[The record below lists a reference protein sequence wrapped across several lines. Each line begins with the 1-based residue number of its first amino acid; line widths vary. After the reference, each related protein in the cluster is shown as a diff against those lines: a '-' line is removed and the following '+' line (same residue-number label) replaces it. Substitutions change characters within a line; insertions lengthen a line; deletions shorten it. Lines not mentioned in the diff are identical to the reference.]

1 MVTIIQS
8 VSDCCEANPEMGQN
22 GLQSAFLAAT
32 LSRSF
37 GPYAQL
43 VPVETHNFGC
53 YHVYKF
59 HHVFLPIILTH
70 IYPYLPVV
78 PHKAVAEVSKIG
90 NL

>member
-1 MVTIIQS
+1 MDMRCWGFGVRIEAPRKKYMVTIIQS

-59 HHVFLPIILTH
+59 HHVF
-70 IYPYLPVV
+70 YQ
-78 PHKAVAEVSKIG
+78 SF
-90 NL
+90 